1 MCAGAGGQLIVH
13 EDSVDFGR
21 DSCYNLA
28 VPSCHLT
35 GSGSPDGATIYESEA
50 YATERGGVDMAT
62 QIAPTP
68 VVKGTAAVKIYKEA
82 NQKRSQA
89 SKNGA
94 EKLKQKFSKK
104 LK

>member
-1 MCAGAGGQLIVH
+1 
-13 EDSVDFGR
+13 
-21 DSCYNLA
+21 
-28 VPSCHLT
+28 
-35 GSGSPDGATIYESEA
+35 
-50 YATERGGVDMAT
+50 MAT

-94 EKLKQKFSKK
+94 ERLKNKFSKK

>member
-1 MCAGAGGQLIVH
+1 ML
-13 EDSVDFGR
+13 
-21 DSCYNLA
+21 L
-28 VPSCHLT
+28 
-35 GSGSPDGATIYESEA
+35 
-50 YATERGGVDMAT
+50 RGGVEMAT

-94 EKLKQKFSKK
+94 EKLKNKFDGR

>member
-1 MCAGAGGQLIVH
+1 
-13 EDSVDFGR
+13 
-21 DSCYNLA
+21 
-28 VPSCHLT
+28 
-35 GSGSPDGATIYESEA
+35 
-50 YATERGGVDMAT
+50 MAT

-94 EKLKQKFSKK
+94 EKLKIKFSKK
-104 LK
+104 LDWATEVD

>member
-1 MCAGAGGQLIVH
+1 
-13 EDSVDFGR
+13 
-21 DSCYNLA
+21 
-28 VPSCHLT
+28 
-35 GSGSPDGATIYESEA
+35 
-50 YATERGGVDMAT
+50 MAT

-89 SKNGA
+89 SKNRA
-94 EKLKQKFSKK
+94 EKLKNKCDGR

>member
-1 MCAGAGGQLIVH
+1 MLLK
-13 EDSVDFGR
+13 E
-21 DSCYNLA
+21 
-28 VPSCHLT
+28 
-35 GSGSPDGATIYESEA
+35 
-50 YATERGGVDMAT
+50 GVEMAT

-94 EKLKQKFSKK
+94 EKLKIKFCKK

>member
-1 MCAGAGGQLIVH
+1 
-13 EDSVDFGR
+13 
-21 DSCYNLA
+21 
-28 VPSCHLT
+28 
-35 GSGSPDGATIYESEA
+35 
-50 YATERGGVDMAT
+50 MAT

-94 EKLKQKFSKK
+94 EKGTEALTGYGRLPAQ
-104 LK
+104 

>member
-1 MCAGAGGQLIVH
+1 
-13 EDSVDFGR
+13 
-21 DSCYNLA
+21 
-28 VPSCHLT
+28 
-35 GSGSPDGATIYESEA
+35 
-50 YATERGGVDMAT
+50 MAT

-68 VVKGTAAVKIYKEA
+68 VVTGTAAVKIFKEA

-94 EKLKQKFSKK
+94 EKLKLKFSKK

>member
-1 MCAGAGGQLIVH
+1 MPSHELRFLDGVPIQIWGARAPKQ
-13 EDSVDFGR
+13 
-21 DSCYNLA
+21 
-28 VPSCHLT
+28 
-35 GSGSPDGATIYESEA
+35 
-50 YATERGGVDMAT
+50 GGVDMAT

-94 EKLKQKFSKK
+94 EKLKTKFSKK

>member
-1 MCAGAGGQLIVH
+1 
-13 EDSVDFGR
+13 
-21 DSCYNLA
+21 
-28 VPSCHLT
+28 
-35 GSGSPDGATIYESEA
+35 
-50 YATERGGVDMAT
+50 MAT

-94 EKLKQKFSKK
+94 EKLKIKFSQK